1 MSAEPKITIVGTSD
15 LSQSGIRGGMAI
27 FDDASDEDVPETGE
41 KEEEDVPRKPPGK
54 FALFFIN
61 NRAWIITIG
70 VLIITIAALSLTVYF
85 INIKCNS
92 TVTEER
98 ERTENII
105 KELESQSGTVIA
117 DRDRYCEEA
126 QRLRSQLREMTTE
139 YEKLKNRPPPKAVNK
154 LQQKKILQEYNG
166 DDEVPHPRSKKK
178 QVRFDDQ
185 DEVIEVELPK
195 PSSKKHRAHQQED
208 TVSVDQLNEAGN
220 MEIVVTAPEE
230 EFDEGII
237 DM

>member
-1 MSAEPKITIVGTSD
+1 MSTEPKVTIVGTGD
-15 LSQSGIRGGMAI
+15 LSQSGIRGGPAI
-27 FDDASDEDVPETGE
+27 FDDSSDEEAPENGE
-41 KEEEDVPRKPPGK
+41 NEEEDAPRKPPGK
-54 FALFFIN
+54 IALFFIN

-70 VLIITIAALSLTVYF
+70 VLIITIAALALTVYF
-85 INIKCNS
+85 INIKCNN
-92 TVTEER
+92 TVSEER

-105 KELESQSGTVIA
+105 KDLESQSGTVIA

-166 DDEVPHPRSKKK
+166 DDEVPPPRPKKK
-178 QVRFDDQ
+178 QVHFDDQ
-185 DEVIEVELPK
+185 EDAIDVELPK
-195 PSSKKHRAHQQED
+195 PSTKKHRGHQHED
-208 TVSVDQLNEAGN
+208 VISVDQLNEAGN
-220 MEIVVTAPEE
+220 MDMVVTTPEE
-230 EFDEGII
+230 DFDDTII

>member
-1 MSAEPKITIVGTSD
+1 MSAEPKVTIVGTSD
-15 LSQSGIRGGMAI
+15 LSQSGMRGGLAI
-27 FDDASDEDVPETGE
+27 FDDVSEEESPDNKEN
-41 KEEEDVPRKPPGK
+41 EEEDAPRKPPGK

-70 VLIITIAALSLTVYF
+70 VLILTIAALALTVYF

-92 TVTEER
+92 TVNEER

-105 KELESQSGTVIA
+105 KDLESQSGTVIA

-139 YEKLKNRPPPKAVNK
+139 YEKLKNRPPPKAINK
-154 LQQKKILQEYNG
+154 LQQKKILQEYNE
-166 DDEVPHPRSKKK
+166 DDEVPQQRPKKK

-185 DEVIEVELPK
+185 DEAIEVELPK
-195 PSSKKHRAHQQED
+195 PSSKKHRAHHQED

-220 MEIVVTAPEE
+220 MEMVVTSPEE

>member
-1 MSAEPKITIVGTSD
+1 MSTESKVTVVGTSD
-15 LSQSGIRGGMAI
+15 LSQSGIRGGPAI
-27 FDDASDEDVPETGE
+27 FDDSSDEEALENGE
-41 KEEEDVPRKPPGK
+41 NGEEDVPRKPPGK
-54 FALFFIN
+54 IAMFFIN

-70 VLIITIAALSLTVYF
+70 VLILTIAALALTVYF

-92 TVTEER
+92 TVSEER

-105 KELESQSGTVIA
+105 KDLESQSGSVIA

-154 LQQKKILQEYNG
+154 LQQKKILQEYSG
-166 DDEVPHPRSKKK
+166 DDEVPQQRPKRK
-178 QVRFDDQ
+178 QVHFDDQ
-185 DEVIEVELPK
+185 EEAIEVELPK
-195 PSSKKHRAHQQED
+195 PSTKKHKAHQHED

-220 MEIVVTAPEE
+220 MEMVVTAPEE
-230 EFDEGII
+230 DFDEGII

>member
-1 MSAEPKITIVGTSD
+1 MSTEPKVTIISTDSLGKSERRSD
-15 LSQSGIRGGMAI
+15 LAI
-27 FDDASDEDVPETGE
+27 FDDNSDEDVLDNGE
-41 KEEEDVPRKPPGK
+41 DEDKDAPRKPPGK
-54 FALFFIN
+54 IALFFIN
-61 NRAWIITIG
+61 NKAWIITIG
-70 VLIITIAALSLTVYF
+70 VLILTITALALTVYF

-92 TVTEER
+92 TVNEER

-105 KELESQSGTVIA
+105 KDLESQSGTVIA

-139 YEKLKNRPPPKAVNK
+139 YENLKNRPPPKAVNK

-166 DDEVPHPRSKKK
+166 DDEVPQPRPKKK

-185 DEVIEVELPK
+185 EEAIDVELPK
-195 PSSKKHRAHQQED
+195 PSTKKHRGHQHED

-220 MEIVVTAPEE
+220 MDMVVTAPEDD
-230 EFDEGII
+230 FDDTVI